1 MLRPRAHSIILP
13 IVLIFLRR
21 TFRIHSPI
29 VAREQLLVGV
39 LIGSIPLVVFI
50 VKSLVGVLI
59 IEAALY
65 TPPKMTSTV
74 LIIAVTR
81 IAVVLVNANASK

>member
-50 VKSLVGVLI
+50 VKSLVYKGRTVI
-59 IEAALY
+59 IKMPLVRHVM
-65 TPPKMTSTV
+65 PKLKV
-74 LIIAVTR
+74 RGFLAERAVS
-81 IAVVLVNANASK
+81 N